1 MHLHKSYRRRL
12 ALMMSLGFLLQV
24 FAIGL
29 CQMGV
34 AEAIGVTVSSDHVKQ
49 HGKQME
55 RSCLQKGGMN
65 QALMADTPMSGHGH
79 GMTPCVHC
87 SQPDELVS
95 SAPLSDVANPVL
107 SLSSCGYMPGVMH
120 IEADQLIT
128 FTAYAPSL
136 EPPGN
141 VPLIYRTTLRLR
153 I

>member
-1 MHLHKSYRRRL
+1 ML
-12 ALMMSLGFLLQV
+12 MSLGFLLQV
-24 FAIGL
+24 FAISP

-34 AEAIGVTVSSDHVKQ
+34 AEATVFSDHLMQ
-49 HGKQME
+49 HGKQTE
-55 RSCLQKGGMN
+55 RGCLQNGGMN
-65 QALMADTPMSGHGH
+65 QSLMDDAPMPGHSH
-79 GMTPCVHC
+79 GTTPCVHC

-95 SAPLSDVANPVL
+95 SAQLSNVATPVL

-120 IEADQLIT
+120 IGSDRIIT